1 MAARRKTKRS
11 PRRQKSFSLTNA
23 VFSVG
28 YASILTNGIFKTNAP
43 QFLLGDVV
51 SGISSGS
58 GISLKELIG
67 RPELL
72 NAAASNAVAAL
83 PMMVVQSVGL
93 SVSERI
99 FKKLMAMPL
108 RRINSGLVKP
118 LLGAG
123 IKI

>member
-1 MAARRKTKRS
+1 M
-11 PRRQKSFSLTNA
+11 
-23 VFSVG
+23 
-28 YASILTNGIFKTNAP
+28 
-43 QFLLGDVV
+43 GDVV

-93 SVSERI
+93 SVSEKI
-99 FKKLMAMPL
+99 FKKLMSMPL
-108 RRINSGLVKP
+108 RRINSGLVTP
-118 LLGAG
+118 LLGRG